1 MKITKTATIE
11 ESIDKV
17 WNVFAHDFDNAY
29 KWMASVPKSYGK
41 ALGEKFEGAQTAG
54 RVCEL
59 DGNPDGIKASETI
72 LAYDEENKTCTVEIL
87 LVNAPFLVPIK
98 GNILNFSA
106 KEEGP
111 DRTSILWE
119 ITPII
124 KPAAKI
130 ISPLIKIGVGKFM
143 AQIIEEL
150 KYFVENGTP
159 HPRKVKA
166 LEKFA

>member
-1 MKITKTATIE
+1 MKITKAVTIE
-11 ESIDKV
+11 APIDKV
-17 WNVFAHDFDNAY
+17 WNIFSHDFNNAY
-29 KWMASVPKSYGK
+29 IWMSSVPKSYGK
-41 ALGEKFEGAQTAG
+41 DLGEKFSGAHTAG

-87 LVNAPFLVPIK
+87 LLNTPFLIPIK

-119 ITPII
+119 ITPMI

-130 ISPLIKIGVGKFM
+130 ITPLIKFGLGKFI

-150 KYFVENGTP
+150 KYYVENGTP

-166 LEKFA
+166 LAKFA